1 MRVGLSSSFGK
12 IVGVILSLLFFY
24 YLVSESKSNNKQSPE
39 TKYLEDLKKSNQ
51 QKINL
56 LQHKVD
62 SLNKSIKS
70 RNEKIVKINKT
81 KIQLEYVY
89 TNKLK
94 EVDNLDVNGIIEQF
108 KIVFSKGNIK

>member
-1 MRVGLSSSFGK
+1 MKEERLHSFIK

-24 YLVSESKSNNKQSPE
+24 YLVYEIKLATHQYPE
-39 TKYLEDLKKSNQ
+39 PKYLEDLKKSNQ

-56 LQHKVD
+56 LQYKVD
-62 SLNKSIKS
+62 SLNKSIQS
-70 RNEKIVKINKT
+70 RNEKIVTINKT
-81 KIQLEYVY
+81 KTQLEYVY

-94 EVDNLDVNGIIEQF
+94 EVNNLDVNGIIEQF